1 VEDRV
6 MDFFPEY
13 LPAEPC
19 ENMRKMRLKHL
30 LTMSTGHLEE
40 PRVIGLNTPEDW
52 CKQFMQSY
60 VPEEPGTRFV
70 YNTAATYMLSAVI
83 QKVTGQTTYDYLQPR
98 LFEPL
103 GISGIWWDTCPKGI
117 SAGGFGLNVHTEDI
131 AKFGQLYLQKGM
143 WEGKQLLDPAWV
155 ETATSKLIDNYGVG
169 QDWRSGYGYQFW
181 QCAREGAFRGDGAG
195 GQLCIVVPQKDLVF
209 ACTSRVNC
217 TFQDLMDI
225 IFEEII
231 EPLEDGV
238 VEETVQEAADVCQRI
253 ASLHM
258 AMPTGQWCTAKGAA
272 VSGKR
277 YVFGDNALGIR
288 SVSFEFGSERRMTLE
303 IAQGT
308 ATLPIGSDQW
318 LYGETA
324 APAQGDTCALFYKEA
339 ALCGAWEDGVFH
351 MRIVYPCT
359 LVGDEW
365 FLRFNDRTVDLTIR
379 RAGCSRSGTYSLIGR
394 EA

>member
-1 VEDRV
+1 MKTLDRISYTQGGLRASRLLAFIDRAEAVGMHSFMLLRHGKVLTEGWWKPYAPQYPHMLYSLSKSFTSTAIGFAVQEGLITVEDRV

-40 PRVIGLNTPEDW
+40 PRVIGLNTAEDW
-52 CKQFMQSY
+52 CKLFLQSY

-83 QKVTGQTTYDYLQPR
+83 QKVTGQTTYEYLQPR

-253 ASLHM
+253 AYLHM
-258 AMPTGQWCTAKGAA
+258 KMPTGQWCTAKGAA
-272 VSGKR
+272 VSCKR
-277 YVFGDNALGIR
+277 YVF
-288 SVSFEFGSERRMTLE
+288 
-303 IAQGT
+303 
-308 ATLPIGSDQW
+308 
-318 LYGETA
+318 
-324 APAQGDTCALFYKEA
+324 
-339 ALCGAWEDGVFH
+339 
-351 MRIVYPCT
+351 
-359 LVGDEW
+359 
-365 FLRFNDRTVDLTIR
+365 
-379 RAGCSRSGTYSLIGR
+379 
-394 EA
+394 